1 MFVRVLLVRKSYSCS
16 VLVFTPFCGVTG
28 SLEGFGA
35 FLLKVANG
43 TMQSFEIEM

>member
-28 SLEGFGA
+28 SLEGFW
-35 FLLKVANG
+35 
-43 TMQSFEIEM
+43 SFSIEGCEWYNAKF